1 MTNEIP
7 PEMKELYKQAKELIE
22 NSTDIK
28 IYSHTDCDGI
38 SSGAILSSILERQGK
53 RVKIEIVNLDVLED
67 VPIEHELTIFSD
79 LGSGQPVDKNA
90 KEDSKILILDHH
102 PPLRD
107 TDYRDTVDC
116 TYLEINPI
124 HYGIDGS
131 GEICGGGLCYL
142 LAKEFGYDDLSWIGI
157 LAAIGDIQNGKTGRL
172 EGLNRSILADA
183 KREGLLHIVE
193 NDLSLY
199 GRQTRPVV
207 VALSYFSDVKIFI
220 NDGEERRNEIIDM
233 MRRLKIPRTNPEND
247 MAMRACDLSQHDKNS
262 LIKELIMRITKN
274 IPSRYFIHAPKLVMG
289 ESYEFITEDK
299 YTFLRDASEFSTA
312 MNACVR
318 NNRPEVALKLLELT
332 IKRNEIII
340 SKNPDFS
347 MDIDS
352 ERSVVLDELEE
363 ISKTHRA
370 YLRENIEKIGNSD
383 AIVQKDNLQY
393 FDGAGIRSNV
403 VGTIA
408 GMILS
413 YGDWRKPIIAF
424 TQVSEENDD
433 LKISL
438 RCSKLLAYD
447 GIHFGSIIR
456 KVAQS
461 LGGNGGGHDVAC
473 GAYIPKEKKDEF
485 LSLMNNELEGKLV
498 LE

>member
-1 MTNEIP
+1 MTDTLP
-7 PEMKELYKQAKELIE
+7 PEMKERYEKAKELIE
-22 NSTDIK
+22 NSEDIK

-38 SSGAILSSILERQGK
+38 SSGAILSSILERRGK
-53 RVKIEIVNLDVLED
+53 KFEIEIVNLDVLED

-107 TDYRDTVDC
+107 INYCDTTDYE
-116 TYLEINPI
+116 YLEINPMF
-124 HYGIDGS
+124 YGIDGS

-142 LAKEFGYDDLSWIGI
+142 LAKEFGFRDLSWIGI
-157 LAAIGDIQNGKTGRL
+157 LAAIGDIQNGKSGRL
-172 EGLNRSILADA
+172 EGLNRTILADA
-183 KREGLLHIVE
+183 KEEGLINVIE

-199 GRQTRPVV
+199 GRQTRPLF
-207 VALSYFSDVKIFI
+207 VALSYLSDVELPIT
-220 NDGEERRNEIIDM
+220 NNQNEAVELLKK
-233 MRRLKIPRTNPEND
+233 LKINTNNPKND
-247 MAMRACDLSQHDKNS
+247 MAIRSCDLSQHDKNS
-262 LIKELIMRITKN
+262 LIRALIMMISKQ
-274 IPSRYFIHAPKLVMG
+274 IPPRYTLHIPKLVMG
-289 ESYEFITEDK
+289 ESYEFANEEK

-318 NNRPEVALKLLELT
+318 NERPEVALKLLDLT
-332 IKRNEIII
+332 IKRNEYLM
-340 SKNPDFS
+340 SNDFNKL
-347 MDIDS
+347 MDIDGD
-352 ERSVVLDELEE
+352 RVVVLDELDD

-370 YLRENIEKIGNSD
+370 YLAENIKIIGESNS
-383 AIVQKDNLQY
+383 IIQKDNLQY

-424 TQVSEENDD
+424 TQVSDENED

-447 GIHFGSIIR
+447 GVHFGSIIR
-456 KVAQS
+456 EVAQS

-473 GAYIPKEKKDEF
+473 GAYIPKDKKDDF
-485 LSLMNNELEGKLV
+485 LNLMNEKLEGKLV

>member
-1 MTNEIP
+1 MIETLP
-7 PEMKELYKQAKELIE
+7 PEMKERYEEAKELIE
-22 NSTDIK
+22 NSEDIK

-38 SSGAILSSILERQGK
+38 SSGAILSSILQRQGK
-53 RVKIEIVNLDVLED
+53 KFEIEIVNLDVLED

-90 KEDSKILILDHH
+90 KNDSKILILDHH

-107 TDYRDTVDC
+107 IDYCKTTDY

-124 HYGIDGS
+124 FYGIDGS

-142 LAKEFGYDDLSWIGI
+142 LAKEFGYNDLSWIGI

-172 EGLNRSILADA
+172 EGLNRTILSDA
-183 KREGLLHIVE
+183 QEEGLLNIIE

-199 GRQTRPVV
+199 GRQTRPLF
-207 VALSYFSDVKIFI
+207 VALSYFSDVELPITNNQNESLALLKKLNI
-220 NDGEERRNEIIDM
+220 NTRNP
-233 MRRLKIPRTNPEND
+233 KND
-247 MAMRACDLSQHDKNS
+247 MAIRACDLSQNDKNS
-262 LIKELIMRITKN
+262 LMRELVLMISKQ
-274 IPSRYFIHAPKLVMG
+274 IPPRYSMHIPKLVMG
-289 ESYEFITEDK
+289 ETYEFINEEK
-299 YTFLRDASEFSTA
+299 YTFLRDSSEFSTA

-318 NNRPEVALKLLELT
+318 NNRPEVALKLLDLT
-332 IKRNEIII
+332 IKRNKYLM
-340 SKNPDFS
+340 SLSHNLS
-347 MDIDS
+347 MDIEG
-352 ERSVVLDELEE
+352 ERAAVLDELEE
-363 ISKTHRA
+363 IAKSHRY
-370 YLRENIEKIGNSD
+370 YLAKNIQMIGDSGS
-383 AIVQKDNLQY
+383 IIEKDNLQY
-393 FDGAGIRSNV
+393 FDGTGIRSNV

-408 GMILS
+408 GMVLS
-413 YGDWRKPIIAF
+413 KGNWRKPIIAF
-424 TQVSEENDD
+424 TPVSEENED

-456 KVAQS
+456 EVAQA

-473 GAYIPKEKKDEF
+473 GAYVPYEKKDEF
-485 LSLMNNELEGKLV
+485 LNSMNEKLEGKLV